1 MYVRVQLEQ
10 GVRAGTITVPQQ
22 AVMRTADG
30 SVVMSVDA
38 EGKVTPKPVKTGG
51 AYGTR
56 WIITSG
62 LSAGDQIIVEGLQK
76 AKPGATVKA
85 NPWQPAG
92 AAGAAAPNGSGSPA
106 AAAPDKK

>member
-1 MYVRVQLEQ
+1 MYVRVKLEQ
-10 GVRAGTITVPQQ
+10 GVRSGTITVPQQ

-30 SVVMSVDA
+30 SVVMSVNA
-38 EGKVTPKPVKTGG
+38 EGKVIPKPVKTGG

-62 LSAGDQIIVEGLQK
+62 LDLGDQIIVEGLQK

-85 NPWQPAG
+85 SPWEPAG
-92 AAGAAAPNGSGSPA
+92 AAPTNGSLPTPA
-106 AAAPDKK
+106 AQEKK

>member
-1 MYVRVQLEQ
+1 LN
-10 GVRAGTITVPQQ
+10 
-22 AVMRTADG
+22 
-30 SVVMSVDA
+30 
-38 EGKVTPKPVKTGG
+38 
-51 AYGTR
+51 
-56 WIITSG
+56 
-62 LSAGDQIIVEGLQK
+62 AGDQIIVEGLQK